1 MKRKITGKLLF
12 ILMTLLLVLAVTAGC
27 ASGAAKSFAGTAAKA
42 FGEPVLAASSG
53 SIEIV
58 SSTYLA
64 KKKKKKNQQNNQTQ
78 QSTQTQQTQ
87 SQSGGQSQSGNKSQ
101 SGNQSQNANQQ
112 QGVKNSQNTGTAAAS
127 SKETKKLD
135 EKGTYTSKDDVA
147 LYIHIYRKLP
157 GNFITKNKARQLGWP
172 GGDLEPYAPGKCIGG
187 DYFGNYDDILPDGN
201 YRECDIDTLGKSKR
215 GAKRII
221 YSDKGDIY
229 YTDDHYETFT
239 LLYTKDGP
247 ATKKKVYGS
256 K

>member
-27 ASGAAKSFAGTAAKA
+27 ASGLTGSFAGAAAKA
-42 FGEPVLAASSG
+42 GGEPVLAASSG
-53 SIEIV
+53 GIEIV

-78 QSTQTQQTQ
+78 QSTQTQQT
-87 SQSGGQSQSGNKSQ
+87 
-101 SGNQSQNANQQ
+101 
-112 QGVKNSQNTGTAAAS
+112 SQNTGTAAAS

-147 LYIHIYRKLP
+147 LYIHLYRKLP
-157 GNFITKNKARQLGWP
+157 GNFITKNRARQLGWP

-201 YRECDIDTLGKSKR
+201 YRECDIDTLGKKKR

-247 ATKKKVYGS
+247 ATKKKVYSS